1 MPRGVYFYHRER
13 TEYHQHQGNTVTY
26 TSMSDSTEHQVT
38 QPQEGA
44 SLPGAPAEEQLATS
58 AILETGEND
67 EAPEDEEEEDS
78 EAENLYNDDGQDEQE
93 ESESV
98 PAPELETET
107 AEPTENDNSPAA
119 PEPETETAEPVTNED
134 ATMSEGDNAS
144 IDSSKEEHVEKPKED
159 DDQSGSA
166 EESSAAESSDN
177 DDDDDDESGEDDD
190 EENESSSSSSDGE
203 NDNEEE
209 IEEKP
214 EKKPETT
221 DDTSAE
227 TSAPVDAALLE
238 RQMEYIKESKI
249 LQNEEFKKL
258 PEQQRAHAILK
269 LLSTNPA
276 TAMPN
281 SDAAL
286 SSARIS
292 LPQGPSGN
300 SIPAQRPPQMQ
311 QQQQRQPQQNNSRVD
326 LNSPMAPRERE
337 LYEMYL
343 QGENKITEMHNIPPK
358 SRLFIGNLPLKNVS
372 KEDLFRIFYR
382 YGHILQINI
391 KNAFGFIQYDNH
403 QSVVNAI
410 KAESDQINFDK
421 KLILEVSSSNARP
434 QFDHGDHGTNSS
446 STFIS
451 TSKRPFE
458 MEGYNGDDKSRENDN
473 NYKRARRR
481 VAECLIFVRRTAD
494 RAYATEIF
502 NSIKNGTGLET
513 DMLFLK
519 PRMELSKL
527 INDAAFDGTWGVII
541 INKSQAVDIQTFY
554 KGNHG
559 ETKFDEYVNISA
571 PDAVAIFNNLK
582 NSRRGGSNR
591 QSGNQQYGY
600 GQGSMQGGPPQG
612 NYGNYGPSQ
621 GNYGPPQGN
630 YGNYGPPPQGYGM
643 PPQQG
648 YGMPPQQGYG
658 MPPQQGY
665 GMPPQQGYGMPQQ
678 MNQGYGQYQ
687 GEQMPQQ
694 QQNPQLAALL
704 GGNNSQMN
712 QQQLLGA
719 LQNLPPNVLS
729 NLLSAAQQ
737 QPQQN
742 SAQPGNQ
749 KELVGLLQSA
759 QQQQHPSGYSQSNNN
774 NPMTNQPMRQ
784 SYGEAQNSNSGSRP
798 DQAQSNGQGN
808 SAAGNNVQS
817 LLDSLA
823 KLQK

>member
-1 MPRGVYFYHRER
+1 
-13 TEYHQHQGNTVTY
+13 
-26 TSMSDSTEHQVT
+26 MSDTPEQQVT
-38 QPQEGA
+38 EQQAGSAGLDTTSNIETPIVA
-44 SLPGAPAEEQLATS
+44 DAPAS
-58 AILETGEND
+58 ASVD
-67 EAPEDEEEEDS
+67 EPSTAPDEVMKSDIASAVSPYEGHDEEEDS
-78 EAENLYNDDGQDEQE
+78 EGENLYNNDDDNVDE
-93 ESESV
+93 SN
-98 PAPELETET
+98 A
-107 AEPTENDNSPAA
+107 PAA
-119 PEPETETAEPVTNED
+119 EIKEAATAPTEPETVEESHNDSEANIEESNASVDDNANAED
-134 ATMSEGDNAS
+134 AQSDN
-144 IDSSKEEHVEKPKED
+144 
-159 DDQSGSA
+159 SG
-166 EESSAAESSDN
+166 EESSPAES
-177 DDDDDDESGEDDD
+177 DDDDDDEDDND
-190 EENESSSSSSDGE
+190 SSESDNSSSSAEED
-203 NDNEEE
+203 EEE
-209 IEEKP
+209 NNEKVEEDAETKT
-214 EKKPETT
+214 ETT
-221 DDTSAE
+221 NESAAE
-227 TSAPVDAALLE
+227 ASSPEVSVIEALLQ

-249 LQNEEFKKL
+249 LDSEEFKTL

-281 SDAAL
+281 SDIAM
-286 SSARIS
+286 SSVQIS

-300 SIPAQRPPQMQ
+300 SLPPQRPLQQRPPQNTN
-311 QQQQRQPQQNNSRVD
+311 RID
-326 LNSPMAPRERE
+326 LNSPMSPREQE
-337 LYEMYL
+337 LYNVYL

-372 KEDLFRIFYR
+372 KEDLFRIFCP

-403 QSVVNAI
+403 ESVVTAI
-410 KAESDQINFDK
+410 KNESDQINFDK

-434 QFDHGDHGTNSS
+434 QFDHGDHGSNSS

-458 MEGYNGDDKSRENDN
+458 MDGYNGDDKSKENDT

-481 VAECLIFVRRTAD
+481 AAECLIFVRRTAD
-494 RAYATEIF
+494 RAFATEIF

-513 DMLFLK
+513 DMMFLK
-519 PRMELSKL
+519 PRMELPKL

-541 INKSQAVDIQTFY
+541 INKTQTVDIQTFY
-554 KGNHG
+554 KGNQG

-582 NSRRGGSNR
+582 NSKKSDANR
-591 QSGNQQYGY
+591 QGNNGPYGY
-600 GQGSMQGGPPQG
+600 GQGQMNAPQ
-612 NYGNYGPSQ
+612 
-621 GNYGPPQGN
+621 PQGN
-630 YGNYGPPPQGYGM
+630 YGNYGPPPQQGYGM

-648 YGMPPQQGYG
+648 YNMPPQQGYNMPPQQGYG

-678 MNQGYGQYQ
+678 MNQGYGNYQ
-687 GEQMPQQ
+687 GNAMQQPQQ

-704 GGNNSQMN
+704 GGNNGQMN

-737 QPQQN
+737 QPPQN
-742 SAQPGNQ
+742 NTQPGNQ

-759 QQQQHPSGYSQSNNN
+759 QQQQQPSGYPQGGSSSIPSQPMGQNYGNNQGSNTSSRPEQGPSNNE
-774 NPMTNQPMRQ
+774 
-784 SYGEAQNSNSGSRP
+784 GNSG
-798 DQAQSNGQGN
+798 
-808 SAAGNNVQS
+808 AGNNVQS